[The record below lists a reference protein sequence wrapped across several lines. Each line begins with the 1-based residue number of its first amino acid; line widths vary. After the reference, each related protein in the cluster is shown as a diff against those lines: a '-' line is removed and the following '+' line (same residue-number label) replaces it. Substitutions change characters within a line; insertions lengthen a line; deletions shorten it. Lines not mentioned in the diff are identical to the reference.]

1 MRFRRALALLACA
14 AMFASPATGALAKS
28 KSKAKAKPKQTAAQ
42 ILAAK
47 TAQARQAYYSG
58 DARKAL
64 TLALAAGERWI
75 AGLAAYRLERF
86 EVAQTQFA
94 ALAEAPTTDVWLRSA
109 SAFWA
114 GRSAEQAAQGT
125 ATDKSFDFL
134 QVAAQYPQTFYG
146 MIAERKLALAGA
158 AMGHPAAAERDLIG
172 ELLADSTA
180 RPAAS
185 AIDAR
190 AYPLPELAPKGG
202 FTLDPALVYALVR
215 QESAFNP
222 MAVSG
227 AGAVGL
233 MQLMPEAAARAAG
246 DDKLKA
252 DMSPLFDPAMNL
264 RVGQDYFTWLI
275 ERGLNDFDL
284 LRAVAAYNGGAGSLL
299 RAAELLGPD
308 PDTLLLI
315 ESLPA
320 QETRNYVEKVVA
332 GYWTYRKMFG
342 ASTNTLDALA
352 SGSRTVDIRLDAKAV
367 GPVLAAATG
376 A

>member
-1 MRFRRALALLACA
+1 MTQLRGATALIACAVLALL
-14 AMFASPATGALAKS
+14 PATDALAKT
-28 KSKAKAKPKQTAAQ
+28 KPKPKPKQTAAQ
-42 ILAAK
+42 ILATK
-47 TAQARQAYYSG
+47 TAQARQAYYGG
-58 DARKAL
+58 DAKKAL
-64 TLALAAGERWI
+64 TLALAAGEKWI
-75 AGLAAYRLERF
+75 AGLAAYRLNRF
-86 EVAQTQFA
+86 DVAQSQFA
-94 ALAEAPTTDVWLRSA
+94 ALSDAPTTDAWLRSA

-114 GRSAEQAAQGT
+114 GRSAEQT
-125 ATDKSFDFL
+125 AKGSASDKSFDFL
-134 QVAAQYPQTFYG
+134 QVAAQYPHTFYG

-158 AMGHPAAAERDLIG
+158 AMGHPAAAQRDLIG
-172 ELLADSTA
+172 ELLTDSAA

-185 AIDAR
+185 TVDAR
-190 AYPLPELAPKGG
+190 AYPLPDLAPKGG

-222 MAVSG
+222 MATSR

-233 MQLMPEAAARAAG
+233 MQLMPQAAARAAG
-246 DDKLKA
+246 DDKLLA
-252 DMSPLFDPAMNL
+252 DMSPMFDPATNL

-299 RAAELLGPD
+299 KAAELLGPD

-332 GYWTYRKMFG
+332 GYWTYRKLFG
-342 ASTNTLDALA
+342 APSGTLDALA
-352 SGSRTVDIRLDAKAV
+352 NGSRTVDIRLDPKAV
-367 GPVLAAATG
+367 GPVLASATG

>member
-1 MRFRRALALLACA
+1 MVLAFFACTALALVPVTDA
-14 AMFASPATGALAKS
+14 AAKTR
-28 KSKAKAKPKQTAAQ
+28 KAKKPHLTAAQ
-42 ILAAK
+42 ILALK
-47 TAQARQAYYSG
+47 TAQSRQAYYDG
-58 DARKAL
+58 DVRKAL
-64 TLALAAGERWI
+64 TLALSAGEHWI
-75 AGLAAYRLERF
+75 AGLAAYRLERYD
-86 EVAQTQFA
+86 VAQAQFA
-94 ALAEAPTTDVWLRSA
+94 ALADAPTTDKWLRSA
-109 SAFWA
+109 AAFWA
-114 GRSAEQAAQGT
+114 GRSAEQTTKAGAA
-125 ATDKSFDFL
+125 DKAFDFL

-158 AMGHPAAAERDLIG
+158 AMGRTAPAGADPIGDLLAGPAAPTVD
-172 ELLADSTA
+172 
-180 RPAAS
+180 AS
-185 AIDAR
+185 A
-190 AYPLPELAPKGG
+190 YPVPDLSPKGG

-222 MAVSG
+222 MAVST

-252 DMSPLFDPAMNL
+252 DMSPLFDPATNL
-264 RVGQDYFTWLI
+264 RVGQDYFHWLM
-275 ERGLNDFDL
+275 ERGLGDTDL

-299 RAAELLGPD
+299 RAAQNLGGVD
-308 PDTLLLI
+308 CDTLLLI

-332 GYWTYRKMFG
+332 GYWAYRNLFG
-342 ASTNTLDALA
+342 AQSGTLDALA
-352 SGSRTVDIRLDAKAV
+352 HGSRTVDIRLDARAA

>member
-1 MRFRRALALLACA
+1 MTHSRSALALIACA
-14 AMFASPATGALAKS
+14 ALAFLPATEALAKPRA
-28 KSKAKAKPKQTAAQ
+28 KAKAKPKRSAAQ
-42 ILAAK
+42 LAAAK
-47 TAQARQAYYSG
+47 AAGAREAYYSG
-58 DARKAL
+58 DPRKAL

-75 AGLAAYRLERF
+75 AGLSAYRLARF
-86 EVAQTQFA
+86 DVAQAQFA
-94 ALAEAPTTDVWLRSA
+94 ALADAPTSDVWLRSA
-109 SAFWA
+109 AAFWA
-114 GRSAEQAAQGT
+114 GRAADQTASA
-125 ATDKSFDFL
+125 DKGDKAFEFL
-134 QVAAQYPQTFYG
+134 QVAAQHPHTFYG
-146 MIAERKLALAGA
+146 MIAERKLALVGSTMRGA
-158 AMGHPAAAERDLIG
+158 ATEYDPIA
-172 ELLADSTA
+172 ELLAAPRAPMTETA
-180 RPAAS
+180 AL
-185 AIDAR
+185 
-190 AYPLPELAPKGG
+190 PLPALNPKGG

-215 QESAFNP
+215 QESGFNP

-299 RAAELLGPD
+299 RAAEHLGPE

-332 GYWTYRKMFG
+332 GYWSYRKLFG
-342 ASTNTLDALA
+342 ASNNTLDALA
-352 SGSRTVDIRLDAKAV
+352 AGSRTVDIRLDAKAD
-367 GPVLAAATG
+367 GPVLAFAAG

>member
-1 MRFRRALALLACA
+1 MTRNGTILALLACT
-14 AMFASPATGALAKS
+14 AMICAPASGALAKTRH
-28 KSKAKAKPKQTAAQ
+28 KAKPKLSAAQ
-42 ILAAK
+42 IAAAK
-47 TAQARQAYYSG
+47 IAGARQAYYEG

-75 AGLAAYRLERF
+75 AGLSAYRLERYD
-86 EVAQTQFA
+86 VAQSQFA
-94 ALAEAPTTDVWLRSA
+94 ALADAPTSDTWLRSA
-109 SAFWA
+109 AAFWA
-114 GRSAEQAAQGT
+114 GRASEQSAKAGGG
-125 ATDKSFDFL
+125 DKAFDFL

-146 MIAERKLALAGA
+146 MIAERKLALAAKSMPGA
-158 AMGHPAAAERDLIG
+158 SLAERDPIAD
-172 ELLADSTA
+172 LLAGPAVRTA
-180 RPAAS
+180 AVS
-185 AIDAR
+185 G
-190 AYPLPELAPKGG
+190 YPLPDLAPKGG

-215 QESAFNP
+215 QESGFNP
-222 MAVSG
+222 LAVSS

-264 RVGQDYFTWLI
+264 RVGQDYFHWLM
-275 ERGLNDFDL
+275 ERGLNDYDL
-284 LRAVAAYNGGAGSLL
+284 LRAVAAYNGGAGSLT
-299 RAAELLGPD
+299 RAASLLGPD
-308 PDTLLLI
+308 CDTLLLI

-342 ASTNTLDALA
+342 AQSGTLDAVA
-352 SGSRTVDIRLDAKAV
+352 GGSRTVDIRLDARAV
-367 GPVLAAATG
+367 GPVLAAASG

>member
-1 MRFRRALALLACA
+1 MTQLRGATALIACAVLALL
-14 AMFASPATGALAKS
+14 PATEALAKT
-28 KSKAKAKPKQTAAQ
+28 KAKAKAKPKLSAAQ
-42 ILAAK
+42 VAAAK

-86 EVAQTQFA
+86 EVAQSQFA
-94 ALAEAPTTDVWLRSA
+94 ALADAPTTDAWLRSA

-114 GRSAEQAAQGT
+114 GRSAEQAAQG
-125 ATDKSFDFL
+125 ASSDKSFDFL
-134 QVAAQYPQTFYG
+134 QVAAQYPHTFYG

-172 ELLADSTA
+172 ELLADSTV
-180 RPAAS
+180 RP
-185 AIDAR
+185 IDAR

-222 MAVSG
+222 LAVSG

-332 GYWTYRKMFG
+332 GYWTYRKLFG
-342 ASTNTLDALA
+342 APTHTLDALA
-352 SGSRTVDIRLDAKAV
+352 SGSRTVDIRLDARAV
-367 GPVLAAATG
+367 GPVLASAAG
-376 A
+376 V

>member
-1 MRFRRALALLACA
+1 MQFRRALAMIACA
-14 AMFASPATGALAKS
+14 AIAAAPATGALAKT
-28 KSKAKAKPKQTAAQ
+28 KKKAKPKQSATQ
-42 ILAAK
+42 ILATK
-47 TAQARQAYYSG
+47 TAQAREAYYQG
-58 DARKAL
+58 DVRKAL
-64 TLALAAGERWI
+64 TLALSAGERWI
-75 AGLAAYRLERF
+75 AGLAAYRLDRF
-86 EVAQTQFA
+86 EVAQSQFA
-94 ALAEAPTTDVWLRSA
+94 ALAEAPTSDVWLRSA

-114 GRSAEQAAQGT
+114 GRSAEQSAKGS

-146 MIAERKLALAGA
+146 MIAERKLSLAGA

-172 ELLADSTA
+172 ELLTDSTA
-180 RPAAS
+180 RPAA
-185 AIDAR
+185 AGVIDAR
-190 AYPLPELAPKGG
+190 AYPLPDLAPKGG

-299 RAAELLGPD
+299 RAAERLGPD

-352 SGSRTVDIRLDAKAV
+352 NGSRTVDIRLDAKAA